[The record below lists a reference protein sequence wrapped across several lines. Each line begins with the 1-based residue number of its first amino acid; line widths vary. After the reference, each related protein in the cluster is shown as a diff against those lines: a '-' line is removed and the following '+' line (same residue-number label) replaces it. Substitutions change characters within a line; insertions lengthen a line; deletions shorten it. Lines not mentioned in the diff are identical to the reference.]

1 MSNALQEL
9 IQKIKQEKDAVAKA
23 RIIHDVV
30 ATGSVT
36 KAEMARQLGVT
47 PAYISSILRLTKLS
61 DLVIDGYYAGL
72 ITMSHLF
79 VIGRLEGHGDQNELY
94 EEIVKHQWPTTEADE
109 FIRKKKYGIE
119 SYPHVVDAEDV
130 RQLRKFFAS
139 IDPSFK
145 VQVHQSRIRFFIK
158 AELSGD
164 RMRSYNAVKKLLKK
178 LPLSDHKEE

>member
-1 MSNALQEL
+1 MSALDEL

-36 KAEMARQLGVT
+36 KAEIARLLGVT
-47 PAYISSILRLTKLS
+47 SAYISSMLRLPRLS
-61 DLVIDGYYAGL
+61 ETVIDGYYSGL

-79 VIGRLEGHGDQNELY
+79 VIGRLLDHSEQVDLY

-109 FIRKKKYGIE
+109 YIRKKKYGIE

-130 RQLRKFFAS
+130 RQLKKFFAS
-139 IDPSFK
+139 IDPNFK
-145 VQVHQSRIRFFIK
+145 VHVHQSRIRFFIK

-164 RMRSYNAVKKLLKK
+164 RMKSYNAVKKLMKK